1 MYYRDLSTEEK
12 REQLMR
18 AQIEYDC
25 LCKLKLSLD
34 LTRGKPVGAQL
45 DLSDEIFSVLT
56 PENKGYI
63 GEGGFDYRNYGL
75 LTGIPEAKALFSKLL
90 EIPESNLFIGGNS
103 SLNMIYDAL
112 CRLML
117 YGAPGVDVPWCRY
130 DKIKFICPAPGYDR
144 HFAILE
150 TLGFEM
156 ITVEYTKD
164 GLLDIDR
171 VEELAKDP
179 DVKGLICVPKYSN
192 PTGYTYPRDIVRRL
206 CKMPCAAPDFRIVWD
221 NAYCVHDIYDADKL
235 ADIFEFADRYGTS
248 DRILYFMSTSKITFP
263 GGGVAVMALSDA
275 NMAQAKKLIGI
286 QTIGADKI
294 NQIRHVRYL
303 RSVENIYALMKRHA
317 EIIRPKFDIV
327 FETLES
333 EIGSLG
339 IADWTHPNGGYFIS
353 LTVMDGCAKRVWEL
367 MKKAGVALTAAGASY
382 PYGKDPHDANLRLA
396 PTYSPLHELEVCI
409 QALCVCVRLASLEK
423 LLADENK

>member
-1 MYYRDLSTEEK
+1 MNYCDLSTEEK
-12 REQLMR
+12 REQLTH

-34 LTRGKPVGAQL
+34 LTRGKPVAEQL
-45 DLSDEIFSVLT
+45 DLSDEMFSVLT
-56 PENKGYI
+56 PENKAYI
-63 GEGGFDYRNYGL
+63 GDGNFDYRNYGL

-90 EIPESNLFIGGNS
+90 EIPERNLFIGGNS

-117 YGAPGVDVPWCRY
+117 FGAPGVDEPWCRHTRV
-130 DKIKFICPAPGYDR
+130 KFICPAPGYDR

-171 VEELAKDP
+171 VEELVRDP
-179 DVKGLICVPKYSN
+179 EVRGMICVPKYSN

-206 CKMPCAAPDFRIVWD
+206 CKMQCAAPDFRIIWD

-235 ADIFEFADRYGTS
+235 ANVFEFADHYGTA
-248 DRILYFMSTSKITFP
+248 DRILYFMSTSKMTFP
-263 GGGVAVMALSDA
+263 GSGIAVMALSDA
-275 NMAQAKKLIGI
+275 NMEQAKKLIGI
-286 QTIGADKI
+286 QTIGADKL

-303 RSVENIYALMKRHA
+303 RDVEHIHALMARHA
-317 EIIRPKFDIV
+317 EVIRPKFDIV
-327 FETLES
+327 FDTLEA

-339 IADWTHPNGGYFIS
+339 IASWTHPNGGYFIN
-353 LTVMDGCAKRVWEL
+353 LTVLDGCAKRVWEL

-396 PTYSPLHELEVCI
+396 PTYSSLHELEVCI

-423 LLADENK
+423 MLADEPK